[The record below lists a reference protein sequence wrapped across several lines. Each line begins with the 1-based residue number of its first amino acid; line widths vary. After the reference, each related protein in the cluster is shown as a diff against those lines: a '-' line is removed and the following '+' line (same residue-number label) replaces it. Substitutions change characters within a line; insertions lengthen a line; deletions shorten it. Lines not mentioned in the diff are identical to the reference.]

1 MNGSILYP
9 TRGGKGSYANQH
21 RVIDLAKER
30 GEDLIFLYIS
40 NVQFLGL
47 TASPIVVDVE
57 TELDEMGDFLLAMA
71 QERAEKAGVKA
82 KTLVRRGL
90 FREKLKE
97 VIQEYPITS
106 VVLGSSSASTS
117 LITQEYT
124 DELGEEISRETGVQF
139 LVIEDGE
146 IVETYHPPVSR
157 SNPT

>member
-1 MNGSILYP
+1 MKGTILYP
-9 TRGGKGSYANQH
+9 TRGGKGSYANQY
-21 RVIDLAKER
+21 RVIHLAKER
-30 GEDLIFLYIS
+30 GEGLIFLYIS

-106 VVLGSSSASTS
+106 VVLGRSSASTS